1 MVNQR
6 PHVAPADWSTG
17 SPTEWDEASIYPRD
31 GGLFALDATRKTVSR
46 TNNFKLATVEGH
58 CYVGHGSWKVQ
69 LQAQQHNERGDIA
82 VDYVGVQVAGTQC
95 AYVGCDDGVLRSFD
109 YSARG
114 AERAAADELAGSAG
128 GVGGGFTE
136 RQRAALALALESQ
149 ARRRQ

>member
-1 MVNQR
+1 MQMAATGMLLLLPLVSQALAYT
-6 PHVAPADWSTG
+6 APCRVCGPAMRKWPVQPRNAAVRAE
-17 SPTEWDEASIYPRD
+17 SPRLLLTASDD
-31 GGLFALDATRKTVSR
+31 GRLRLSDLRSARA
-46 TNNFKLATVEGH
+46 LATH
-58 CYVGHGSWKVQ
+58 R
-69 LQAQQHNERGDIA
+69 LRR
-82 VDYVGVQVAGTQC
+82 AGLSLAIDAHR

-114 AERAAADELAGSAG
+114 AERASADELAGSAG